1 MELRKPEAGPR
12 QPPGPSLDGYGGNAA
27 TGTEKTASVRTAKR
41 AQAGRLRTSVRR
53 AIIGVLERAAVR
65 NGCWANQIG
74 NQKSVRWI

>member
-41 AQAGRLRTSVRR
+41 AQAGRLRTRVRR
-53 AIIGVLERAAVR
+53 AIIRLTKLRSYSQATNMAY
-65 NGCWANQIG
+65 GC
-74 NQKSVRWI
+74 